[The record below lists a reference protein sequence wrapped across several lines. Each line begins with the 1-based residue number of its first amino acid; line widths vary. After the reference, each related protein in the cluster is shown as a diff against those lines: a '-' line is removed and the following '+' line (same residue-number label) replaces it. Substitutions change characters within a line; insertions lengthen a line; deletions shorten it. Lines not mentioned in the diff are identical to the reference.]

1 MGLQVW
7 GHRYLGNTRTKK
19 MRLKWRNL
27 EYHVMLPLLGCLTE
41 RTLVD
46 CQLSDLCQEDDTID
60 MSPVHQEDNS
70 CPHGDKDRQML
81 ERLDM
86 LMSLQTGLRD
96 NHTLALT
103 GHIHSPASLLGTPPV
118 HENGSLL
125 QTV

>member
-1 MGLQVW
+1 M
-7 GHRYLGNTRTKK
+7 
-19 MRLKWRNL
+19 
-27 EYHVMLPLLGCLTE
+27 
-41 RTLVD
+41 D

-86 LMSLQTGLRD
+86 LLSLQTGLRD
-96 NHTLALT
+96 NHTLALI
-103 GHIHSPASLLGTPPV
+103 GHIHIHSPAV